1 MAPAASQN
9 PGDEVNERSPL
20 PATIGYGLQFSLIAS
35 ASLPSA
41 RPRRRLTHSRRSA
54 PGGATK
60 CRGPSLPLWP
70 SRP

>member
-9 PGDEVNERSPL
+9 PRYEVNERPPL
-20 PATIGYGLQFSLIAS
+20 RTTLGYGLQFSLIAS

-41 RPRRRLTHSRRSA
+41 HPGRRLTHSRRSG
-54 PGGATK
+54 PGGARK